1 MKLSK
6 YYRCVYITKDQSGGF
21 ALYMLCSHFPQFVSS
36 SSHTKRFTFR
46 LRRKLAIRESEM
58 IKWTWK
64 NVDAEEINFG
74 PYTDESNEG
83 ATTEEEATT
92 EEGANNRKA
101 MGEPQWKWKCRT
113 PWSMKRKASDPP
125 GLLDLEERTGHCAI
139 TISQPTKFCAKKQQ
153 KKAHNSLSMYC

>member
-1 MKLSK
+1 MCLHNKGPIRWICIVHVMFAFSSIRLIFISHK
-6 YYRCVYITKDQSGGF
+6 KVHLQTQAKTGDQG
-21 ALYMLCSHFPQFVSS
+21 
-36 SSHTKRFTFR
+36 
-46 LRRKLAIRESEM
+46 
-58 IKWTWK
+58 KWNDKITWK